1 MCGGFVGD
9 ILDGVGDL
17 IEGVADVVGDVVE
30 GVVDVVED
38 IGSGIDDFVND
49 VIPGGWAGVAGG
61 ALLAVGIYNPTLF
74 GLAEAGALT
83 TEAITAAGID
93 AAALA
98 EGVATIA
105 PEVLAATEVAVT
117 SGVAPEI
124 IAMATSTG
132 DGIAALN
139 AAMGWTTADIGYLTS
154 IGAPEALI
162 ATAVTNNAAIAAAEA
177 AAAEATTTAVTD
189 GATTAVTDG
198 ATTTVTDGATTAAT
212 DGSTTQIFDDGSSL
226 TTNAD
231 GTITSVGTDGA
242 TQTTQIFD
250 DGSTITT
257 NSDGTITSVGTDGS
271 IKTTQIFDD
280 GSSLT
285 TNSDGTVT
293 SVGTD
298 GVVNTTGGGVP
309 VVDAVSVPGAGA
321 GTPDP
326 TLGTALGNLGSAVV
340 DSLGPLGTAALLG
353 GGAIATGLIN
363 SPGTAAGTN
372 YAGSTPYEW
381 GQATPL
387 VSPGLNPGYIGMA
400 ASQPFYKTTNP
411 TDAQF
416 YWGAHNPVNTPADLD
431 KYNNLPNAPAT
442 PWGAGPTAVGGQA
455 QVNVP
460 NFVNQYVNNPA
471 WANVNAG
478 AGAGYMPPAQ
488 SAVAPVAPAA
498 PTMQPAVM
506 PQMSQAEI
514 ALAART
520 SGAPT
525 AQLTTGPAVPVMV
538 P

>member
-1 MCGGFVGD
+1 
-9 ILDGVGDL
+9 
-17 IEGVADVVGDVVE
+17 
-30 GVVDVVED
+30 
-38 IGSGIDDFVND
+38 
-49 VIPGGWAGVAGG
+49 
-61 ALLAVGIYNPTLF
+61 
-74 GLAEAGALT
+74 
-83 TEAITAAGID
+83 
-93 AAALA
+93 
-98 EGVATIA
+98 
-105 PEVLAATEVAVT
+105 
-117 SGVAPEI
+117 
-124 IAMATSTG
+124 
-132 DGIAALN
+132 
-139 AAMGWTTADIGYLTS
+139 
-154 IGAPEALI
+154 
-162 ATAVTNNAAIAAAEA
+162 
-177 AAAEATTTAVTD
+177 
-189 GATTAVTDG
+189 
-198 ATTTVTDGATTAAT
+198 
-212 DGSTTQIFDDGSSL
+212 
-226 TTNAD
+226 
-231 GTITSVGTDGA
+231 
-242 TQTTQIFD
+242 
-250 DGSTITT
+250 
-257 NSDGTITSVGTDGS
+257 VGTDGS

-460 NFVNQYVNNPA
+460 NFVNQYITNPA
-471 WANVNAG
+471 YAGVNSGTAP
-478 AGAGYMPPAQ
+478 GYMAPAQ
-488 SAVAPVAPAA
+488 SAVAPNALSLPGPSMAD
-498 PTMQPAVM
+498 Q
-506 PQMSQAEI
+506 

-525 AQLTTGPAVPVMV
+525 AQLTAGPAVPVMV